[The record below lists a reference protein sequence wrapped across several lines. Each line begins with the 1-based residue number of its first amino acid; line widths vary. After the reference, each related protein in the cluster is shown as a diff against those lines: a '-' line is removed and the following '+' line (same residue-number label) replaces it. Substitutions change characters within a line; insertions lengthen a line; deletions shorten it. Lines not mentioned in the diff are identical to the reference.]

1 MHEKEGLTMAFRDQV
16 KKFEGR
22 NVKVETVDGTFF
34 GRLVE
39 VKSSTIT
46 LRENNGNN
54 RTIIRNSKIVAVTEH
69 DGDC

>member
-1 MHEKEGLTMAFRDQV
+1 MAFKDQV

-39 VKSSTIT
+39 VKSTTII
-46 LRENNGNN
+46 LRENNGN
-54 RTIIRNSKIVAVTEH
+54 RTIIRDSKIVAVTEH

>member
-1 MHEKEGLTMAFRDQV
+1 MAFKDQV

-34 GRLVE
+34 GRLVD
-39 VKSSTIT
+39 VKSTTII
-46 LRENNGNN
+46 LRENNGN
-54 RTIIRNSKIVAVTEH
+54 RTIIRDSKIVAVTEH